1 MDMEILQDYL
11 PEARELLEKAQEDT
25 LRLESEPG
33 NDEILASVFRAFHT
47 LKGGAGFLEADHLV
61 SWTHH
66 LEDLLDKLRSHTL
79 TISASMID
87 AILKGLDV
95 IDDMLQQLAH
105 GESPAAGPVD
115 LGQVIQQL
123 AAGQTPYLQV
133 LTAETDESGTDAT
146 TCPSTDATLLASQR
160 ITIDGHNGIY
170 IERADIS
177 SHSAPGSS
185 DEISEAEFEATLD
198 ALYGNQAPGLVD
210 PPEQFCLA
218 GDEISPEEFE
228 RVLDQLHG
236 GQAPGYDVLERTAQ
250 TQPASAAF
258 DAPAPRISLPAQNL
272 QAQPLSATP
281 APIASPS
288 ARAQNMPE
296 AADTTLRVDAL
307 RLDAVMNQVG
317 ELVLLRNRLASA
329 VSSLGEE
336 NEDMARIAREV
347 DLTVNDIQ
355 STVMRLRMQ
364 PCKRLFQ
371 QLPRVVRDA
380 SRQLGKEVKLDI
392 VGEEVEIDKT
402 VVDALS
408 GPMTH
413 LIRNSL
419 DHGIEPPEV
428 RQAAGKPRSATIR
441 VAAIHLGDKVR
452 IEVSDDGRGIDRQFV
467 TQKAIDK
474 GVITADQAA
483 RLSEQEALELIFR
496 AGFSTKDQATDLS
509 GRGVGMDVVK
519 ETVRKLRGHLD
530 IQTRLG
536 LGTTIAMEFPLT
548 MAVLPVLYLRLRR
561 EIYALPISSI
571 ESLLDIQESR
581 IHRMGGRSVY
591 RVDGT
596 QVTPMVDLGA
606 LLNDRPLRLGSEPI
620 EGVLTERG
628 LFMVSEVLGNE
639 DSVVKPIDFL
649 AEQTWYQ
656 GATISGKGNVVLI
669 LDPGALIGHALEYP
683 STGKMPPTD
692 RRGAA

>member
-1 MDMEILQDYL
+1 GLADA
-11 PEARELLEKAQEDT
+11 PER
-25 LRLESEPG
+25 
-33 NDEILASVFRAFHT
+33 
-47 LKGGAGFLEADHLV
+47 
-61 SWTHH
+61 
-66 LEDLLDKLRSHTL
+66 
-79 TISASMID
+79 
-87 AILKGLDV
+87 
-95 IDDMLQQLAH
+95 
-105 GESPAAGPVD
+105 
-115 LGQVIQQL
+115 
-123 AAGQTPYLQV
+123 
-133 LTAETDESGTDAT
+133 
-146 TCPSTDATLLASQR
+146 
-160 ITIDGHNGIY
+160 
-170 IERADIS
+170 
-177 SHSAPGSS
+177 
-185 DEISEAEFEATLD
+185 
-198 ALYGNQAPGLVD
+198 
-210 PPEQFCLA
+210 FCLT

-228 RVLDQLHG
+228 RVLDQLYG
-236 GQAPGYDVLERTAQ
+236 GQAPGYDALERTMQ
-250 TQPASAAF
+250 TQPASVASKLDASAF
-258 DAPAPRISLPAQNL
+258 HTDLPVQNLDAQQSLPTMLASIANPAASAHAQ
-272 QAQPLSATP
+272 S
-281 APIASPS
+281 
-288 ARAQNMPE
+288 MPE

-336 NEDMARIAREV
+336 NEDMTRIAREV

-428 RQAAGKPRSATIR
+428 RQAGGKPRGATIR
-441 VAAIHLGDKVR
+441 VAAVHLGDKVR

-467 TQKAIDK
+467 TQKAVDK
-474 GVITADQAA
+474 GVITTDQAA

-496 AGFSTKDQATDLS
+496 PGFSTKDQATDLS

-571 ESLLDIQESR
+571 ESLLDIQENR

-596 QVTPMVDLGA
+596 QITPMVDLGA
-606 LLNDRPLRLGSEPI
+606 LLSDRPLRLGSEPI

-669 LDPGALIGHALEYP
+669 LDPVALIGHALEY
-683 STGKMPPTD
+683 SGMD
-692 RRGAA
+692 RTTLDQRGAA